1 MENKFRITKLER
13 VIEYTYHW
21 SVEQYYHTWRGR
33 CYPKIRGWSVRG
45 LFKTRA
51 DARIF
56 HRVLKYAL

>member
-1 MENKFRITKLER
+1 MENKFRITKLDR
-13 VIEYTYHW
+13 AIEYTYHW
-21 SVEQYYHTWRGR
+21 RVEQYSTN
-33 CYPKIRGWSVRG
+33 IRGWSPKG